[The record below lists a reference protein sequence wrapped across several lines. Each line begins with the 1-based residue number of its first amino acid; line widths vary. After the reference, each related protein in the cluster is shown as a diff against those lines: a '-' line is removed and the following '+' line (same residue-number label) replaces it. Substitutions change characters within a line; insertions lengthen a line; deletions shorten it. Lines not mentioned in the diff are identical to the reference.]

1 VSTERKGWRP
11 GFGEIIAVLAVTIS
25 GLTLWNNYD
34 ERTETAAER
43 AAEAQSESARSR
55 TLVLRGAREDEG
67 RRLALAPVGEQVIQ
81 SQQIAFPTAFG
92 VDPVETVSDPRIEAR
107 WFEDGLK
114 RALKAA
120 GRKTDASAGDAR
132 LPVAV
137 TTRYI
142 AGGKTVADV
151 SVYEIGY
158 GLQDRFLRGAAVKM
172 RGLSFAE
179 RSSAKGAQRR
189 IDALWKGRS

>member
-1 VSTERKGWRP
+1 MSEGRKGWRP
-11 GFGEIIAVLAVTIS
+11 GFGEVIAVLAVTIS
-25 GLTLWNNYD
+25 GLTLWNSYD
-34 ERTETAAER
+34 ERTESAAER
-43 AAEAQSESARSR
+43 AAEAKNESARSR
-55 TLVLRGAREDEG
+55 LLVLRGAREDEG

-81 SQQIAFPTAFG
+81 SQRIAFPAAFA

-132 LPVAV
+132 LPVAI

-158 GLQDRFLRGAAVKM
+158 GLEDRLLRGSAVRM

-179 RSSAKGAQRR
+179 RATAKSAQAR
-189 IDALWKGRS
+189 IDTLWKGRR